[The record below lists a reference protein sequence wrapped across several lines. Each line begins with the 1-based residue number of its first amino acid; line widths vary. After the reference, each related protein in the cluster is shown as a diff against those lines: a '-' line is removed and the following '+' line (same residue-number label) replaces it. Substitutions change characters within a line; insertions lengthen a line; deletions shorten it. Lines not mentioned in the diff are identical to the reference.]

1 MLEAA
6 RKMKDAP
13 ESKKCECPKCGH
25 EFDPESES
33 DYDEDDN
40 WEKDEDGDEDE
51 TD

>member
-13 ESKKCECPKCGH
+13 ESKMCECPKCGH
-25 EFDPESES
+25 EFDPESE
-33 DYDEDDN
+33 YDEDED
-40 WEKDEDGDEDE
+40 EDEDGDEDE